1 MAMENERKVICPNC
15 GGEFK
20 EQSAKCPY
28 CGTMYY
34 PGAEE
39 EYLKKLEHVRT
50 DLEDLGAVPEQETV
64 KAIKKRAGWVIK
76 LAVAAIIV
84 IVLGTGFLAMKNREE
99 PYDAKTQYL
108 WRQENYPKMEEM
120 FANEQYAELYAF
132 IEQETANGI
141 YLSDW
146 EHWSFMMVWGI
157 CDTAEECL
165 EREANG
171 EILKEYQE
179 TLLLNDYWILKGI
192 SYSVL
197 LSKEDREQLE
207 PFREQVLA
215 DLEGRWDFSQ
225 EDLKK
230 FEEEVKSNYGYPKY
244 ETCEAYIKKWM
255 KGK

>member
-1 MAMENERKVICPNC
+1 MAIESERKVICPNC

-64 KAIKKRAGWVIK
+64 KAIKKRAGWAIK
-76 LAVAAIIV
+76 LVMAAII
-84 IVLGTGFLAMKNREE
+84 IVLLCAGFLAWKNREE

-120 FANEQYAELYAF
+120 FENEQYAELYAF

-157 CDTAEECL
+157 CDKVEECL

-207 PFREQVLA
+207 PFRTQALA

>member
-1 MAMENERKVICPNC
+1 MAIENVGKLICPNC

-20 EQSAKCPY
+20 EHNAKCPY

-50 DLEDLGAVPEQETV
+50 DLEDLGSVPEQETV

-84 IVLGTGFLAMKNREE
+84 ILLCIGIVVWKTREE
-99 PYDAKTQYL
+99 SYDAKAQYV
-108 WRQENYPKMEEM
+108 WRQENYPKMEEL
-120 FANEQYAELYAF
+120 FENEQYAELYDF
-132 IEQETANGI
+132 IEQGTADGI

-157 CDTAEECL
+157 CDKVEQCL
-165 EREANG
+165 SREADG
-171 EILKEYQE
+171 ETLQEYQE
-179 TLLLNDYWILKGI
+179 TVLLNDYWILKGI

-207 PFREQVLA
+207 PFRAQALA
-215 DLEGRWDFSQ
+215 GLEGRWDFSQ
-225 EDLKK
+225 EDVKK
-230 FEEEVKSNYGYPKY
+230 FEEEVKNNYGYPKY

>member
-84 IVLGTGFLAMKNREE
+84 IVLGAGFLAWKNPMMRRHNTFGDRKIIRRWKKCLRMNSMQSCM
-99 PYDAKTQYL
+99 PSSNRKL
-108 WRQENYPKMEEM
+108 PMG
-120 FANEQYAELYAF
+120 F
-132 IEQETANGI
+132 ICQTGNTGH
-141 YLSDW
+141 L
-146 EHWSFMMVWGI
+146 
-157 CDTAEECL
+157 
-165 EREANG
+165 
-171 EILKEYQE
+171 
-179 TLLLNDYWILKGI
+179 
-192 SYSVL
+192 
-197 LSKEDREQLE
+197 
-207 PFREQVLA
+207 
-215 DLEGRWDFSQ
+215 
-225 EDLKK
+225 
-230 FEEEVKSNYGYPKY
+230 
-244 ETCEAYIKKWM
+244 
-255 KGK
+255 